1 MPELVTWYAVI
12 PIAKRDDGWLACD
25 NEAVECATA
34 DDAARIAK
42 VLARKPGYCAAVA
55 FARTGDVSR
64 YYEAEIIKRVGN
76 LLVPGARLGS
86 VESGGIDPK
95 KGP

>member
-25 NEAVECATA
+25 NEAIECATA

-42 VLARKPGYCAAVA
+42 VLARKPGYCAAIA
-55 FARTGDVSR
+55 FARTGDMTTGR
-64 YYEAEIIKRVGN
+64 YYEAEIIKRVGD
-76 LLVPGARLGS
+76 LFWC
-86 VESGGIDPK
+86 PK
-95 KGP
+95 RKAWVG

>member
-42 VLARKPGYCAAVA
+42 VLARKPGYCGAVA
-55 FARTGDVSR
+55 FARTGDMTTER
-64 YYEAEIIKRVGN
+64 YHEAEIIKRFGD
-76 LLVPGARLGS
+76 LFGA
-86 VESGGIDPK
+86 
-95 KGP
+95 